1 MKVVVY
7 SKDLNL
13 IDRYE
18 FLLMNYNYE
27 IFNNYDDLYIE
38 SKKRSVVILVNI
50 EECGENF
57 ESFISPLVNQY
68 CYLMILDSVPNY
80 ERGKKLISLG
90 VRGYGN
96 LYMDDIH
103 LKEAI
108 NTINDG
114 NIWLYP
120 EFINE
125 TVNQMRKENKEES
138 LDEKLAILTA
148 REKEVAHL
156 VIKKYTYQEISDELK
171 ISLRTVKA
179 HTKSIYEKFNVLNR
193 LSFILLFN

>member
-7 SKDLNL
+7 SKDINL

-27 IFNNYDDLYIE
+27 IFSNYDDLFIE
-38 SKKRSVVILVNI
+38 SKKRSVVILANI
-50 EECGENF
+50 EECGDNI
-57 ESFISPLVNQY
+57 ESFITPLVNQY
-68 CYLMILDSVPNY
+68 CYLMILDSIPTY
-80 ERGKKLISLG
+80 EKGKRLISLG

-108 NTINDG
+108 NTIEDG

-125 TVNQMRKENKEES
+125 TIHRMRYENKEES
-138 LDEKLAILTA
+138 IDEKLSILTQ
-148 REKEVAHL
+148 REKEVALL

-179 HTKSIYEKFNVLNR
+179 HTKNIYEKFNVLNR